1 MPSVLGRDRRQ
12 FQRGNDLSVLRKQE
26 IGRKWS
32 ELALSK
38 RRNCKRRM
46 EWRTG
51 KNLLSNDSTEKGYQK
66 DARILRVRG
75 REMKL
80 GD

>member
-12 FQRGNDLSVLRKQE
+12 FQRGNDLSV
-26 IGRKWS
+26 
-32 ELALSK
+32 
-38 RRNCKRRM
+38 
-46 EWRTG
+46 
-51 KNLLSNDSTEKGYQK
+51 LLSNDSTEKGYQK